1 VLPASTGGVSGR
13 RRARRVETGLTE
25 TVGRR
30 EAAGAAVFNSSGVTP
45 VVIDEGGWVLQLDR
59 DPGVRWRRSIV
70 GKAAQK
76 GGVSP
81 ERGKTAAA
89 LGKIRCEGGTSGGQ
103 RQRSERGNGGREVV
117 FERRGPERGR

>member
-76 GGVSP
+76 GGGLTGEGEDSGGARQNPMRGRDLRWP
-81 ERGKTAAA
+81 EAAVRA
-89 LGKIRCEGGTSGGQ
+89 WKWWEGGG
-103 RQRSERGNGGREVV
+103 V
-117 FERRGPERGR
+117 